1 MLGAADSSG
10 VGLGAAGG
18 ACVPYVSS
26 PAPTRLTPAAVSAA
40 GRRRPR
46 AQWRIGCIRMV
57 MLPAGSAVPSEA
69 DGGRAYAVPSS
80 AMRTLIAVL
89 LGLALGIGAAV
100 GLGAAV
106 VVLTPAP
113 AVRVSPSPSPAP
125 PSPSSAPSPAG
136 GSSATPSGAAASP
149 QAFASGS
156 APAAGAS
163 HTTSPFPLVD
173 RAAPPLSAPQV
184 GGGTIDLAAL
194 RGKPVWVVFTGTY
207 CPPCR
212 DEYGIM
218 NGFASRYATTGLVV
232 VAIHVREKEETVAP
246 FISSLNV
253 AFPVGLD
260 LDGSRARAWD
270 AAALPVHYF
279 IDAQGIVRD
288 AALGGQGPVAMARG
302 LQAIL
307 PGVTVTP

>member
-1 MLGAADSSG
+1 
-10 VGLGAAGG
+10 
-18 ACVPYVSS
+18 
-26 PAPTRLTPAAVSAA
+26 
-40 GRRRPR
+40 
-46 AQWRIGCIRMV
+46 MV
-57 MLPAGSAVPSEA
+57 MLPAGSDVPSGA
-69 DGGRAYAVPSS
+69 DGSLAYAVPSS

-89 LGLALGIGAAV
+89 IGLAVGIGAAV
-100 GLGAAV
+100 GLGAAM
-106 VVLTPAP
+106 VVLTPVP

-125 PSPSSAPSPAG
+125 PSASS
-136 GSSATPSGAAASP
+136 AASP
-149 QAFASGS
+149 AVGASGIAAGASGSPQTLASGS
-156 APAAGAS
+156 APTAGAS

-194 RGKPVWVVFTGTY
+194 RGKPVWVVFTATY

-212 DEYGIM
+212 DEYALM
-218 NGFASRYATTGLVV
+218 NGFAARYADTGLVV
-232 VAIHVREKEETVAP
+232 LAIHVREGEETVAP
-246 FISSLNV
+246 FVSSLNV

-260 LDGSRARAWD
+260 PDGSRARAWD

-288 AALGGQGPVAMARG
+288 AALGGQGPVVMARG